1 MYCLTYCINIYILF
15 CYVVE
20 LYALRGAE
28 GWWGSQLAWIRNSLI
43 IHVRGFCKV
52 SPALGLTF
60 LVLASL
66 LCKLG
71 NSLLYRC
78 LIIE

>member
-1 MYCLTYCINIYILF
+1 MYCLIYCINIYILF

-43 IHVRGFCKV
+43 IYVTTTTK
-52 SPALGLTF
+52 
-60 LVLASL
+60 LVQSSL
-66 LCKLG
+66 FAPQLHDAQVLFV
-71 NSLLYRC
+71 
-78 LIIE
+78 